1 MDTAQEAL
9 FKAMLNDGWFT
20 ASGGDVQA
28 PTGFFGY
35 MVNTKAE
42 IQEILEAFSEV
53 TDTYGLPADEQLLG
67 VWWAVIGDQ
76 DTIRIEKIGALPD
89 DILTVPSL
97 AHPHTQQAKARFETL
112 EREYSA
118 WAN

>member
-20 ASGGDVQA
+20 TSDGDVQA

-35 MVNTKAE
+35 TVNTKAE
-42 IQEILEAFSEV
+42 LPEILEAFTEV
-53 TDTYGLPADEQLLG
+53 TGVYGLPSDEQLLG
-67 VWWAVIGDQ
+67 VWFAVIGEQ
-76 DTIRIEKIGALPD
+76 GTIRIEKLGALPD
-89 DILTVPSL
+89 DITTMASL
-97 AHPHTQQAKARFETL
+97 AHPHTAQAKARFEAL

-118 WAN
+118 WAK